1 MLSMTDLIL
10 MGAGVTPDLICDC
23 ADEAGA
29 AEVRTKPGAVRFS
42 GLSSMA
48 LRTLK
53 RRYADNPDVD
63 AITVPHDLSIRDF
76 RVLAL
81 DMDGTL
87 IQNECIDDMAA
98 ACGRGDEVA
107 AVTKAAME
115 GHLGFDDSLRKRV
128 GLLKD
133 EPAHVVEAARRG
145 MRLQPGAV
153 RLINFCRDYGIDCY
167 IVSGGFTDLTRP
179 LAKTLG
185 MQGAISNELVYD
197 DDKLTGEVR
206 GPAGGKIINAD
217 GKRRTVEVLCALH
230 QCSLDRAICAGDGA
244 NDLEMISAAGVGV
257 AYHAKPRVRE
267 AARYAVSA
275 SGLDGIMMLFKEAW
289 S

>member
-1 MLSMTDLIL
+1 MTDLIL

-23 ADEAGA
+23 ADEVGA

-42 GLSSMA
+42 GLSPMA
-48 LRTLK
+48 LRTLQ

-98 ACGRGDEVA
+98 ACGRGDEA

-185 MQGAISNELVYD
+185 MQGAISNELVYAD
-197 DDKLTGEVR
+197 NKLTGEVQR
-206 GPAGGKIINAD
+206 RRQAPYGGSA
-217 GKRRTVEVLCALH
+217 LCA
-230 QCSLDRAICAGDGA
+230 
-244 NDLEMISAAGVGV
+244 
-257 AYHAKPRVRE
+257 
-267 AARYAVSA
+267 A
-275 SGLDGIMMLFKEAW
+275 SVFA
-289 S
+289 